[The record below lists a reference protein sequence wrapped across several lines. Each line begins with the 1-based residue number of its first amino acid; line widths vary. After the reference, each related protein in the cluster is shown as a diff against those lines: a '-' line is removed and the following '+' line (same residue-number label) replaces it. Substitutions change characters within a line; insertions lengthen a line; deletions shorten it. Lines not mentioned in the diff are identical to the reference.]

1 MFSAFFVPSPNAPEG
16 IARRGRRLRRWAA
29 LAAALPLI
37 LAGAVPAA
45 EGASFEGMLSF
56 AGYHV
61 GAFTTTDGARAYCLE
76 PGADAPVSAQLR
88 PTRVSSLP
96 GYSIAINDAWGW
108 KGTVRT
114 SPATSDQM
122 RQMNWLLAEHG
133 ERADAAKAVAVQI
146 ALWEIRR
153 EPGNAEWLDAKYRM
167 FGQNGGQSHVDAG
180 KRLAAEARTSAL
192 APGNV
197 APKGALAFTEGAES
211 GAGDVLYPAGT
222 TELRIVGGT
231 FADGST
237 AVALDSAAAGSI
249 GWVALPNEP
258 EWSRTTTVR
267 VTGRWSLP
275 EKWWPAELILH
286 PATRETEQRIG
297 AGVKPVLG
305 EHGGGFGEIALAFD
319 REFEPEI
326 STQVADPFVL
336 REGGVFEDTVAVGVA
351 TGEWPTR
358 GEPDNPEYLPLV
370 ADGTLYGPFAEP
382 QAEQAEAPE
391 GAPVAGESS
400 LSIDRGPGAYRAEL
414 SISNPGS
421 GYYYWVWRIREEL
434 QAPEVRGAGFFE
446 PGAAFADRFGA
457 LEERQIVAT
466 DLLLETQ
473 LVKNSLAYDD
483 RWVEDAVRATAQG
496 GEWVRDGAGER
507 IPVNVRITFYR
518 TAGRPEQQPTVPVD
532 AEELG
537 SVMVPVAS
545 EEEWI
550 AARPFELP
558 RGVVGWITARAC
570 VDSADQEDEHWGMV
584 SETCDDFGVPSETA
598 ELLPKPTNLA
608 QTGGAEGPA
617 SSTAGLSVMLGAG
630 ASGLGG
636 LLLGIV
642 ALRRR
647 NLKNS
652 GHLQSLWSLSKLNS

>member
-1 MFSAFFVPSPNAPEG
+1 MFSTFFVPSSNAPG
-16 IARRGRRLRRWAA
+16 GVARRGRRRRRWAA
-29 LAAALPLI
+29 LAVALPII

-45 EGASFEGMLSF
+45 QGASFEGMLSF

-96 GYSIAINDAWGW
+96 GYSIAIDDAWGW

-114 SPATSDQM
+114 SPTTSDQM

-133 ERADAAKAVAVQI
+133 ERADAAKAVAVQV

-197 APKGALAFTEGAES
+197 APKGALAFAEGVEP

-237 AVALDSAAAGSI
+237 AVALDSAAAGSV

-275 EKWWPAELILH
+275 EKWWPAELVLH
-286 PATRETEQRIG
+286 PASRETEQRIG

-305 EHGGGFGEIALAFD
+305 EHGGGFGEIAHAFD
-319 REFEPEI
+319 REFAPEI

-336 REGGVFEDTVAVGVA
+336 REDGVFEDTVAVDVA

-358 GEPDNPEYLPLV
+358 GEPDEPEYLPLV
-370 ADGTLYGPFAEP
+370 ADGTLYGPFEEP

-400 LSIDRGPGAYRAEL
+400 LSIDRGPGEYRAEL
-414 SISNPGS
+414 SISSPGS

-434 QAPEVRGAGFFE
+434 QSPEVRGAGFFE
-446 PGAAFADRFGA
+446 PGAVFADRFA
-457 LEERQIVAT
+457 VFEERQVVAT
-466 DLLLETQ
+466 DLQLETR
-473 LVKNSLAYDD
+473 LVNNSLAYDD
-483 RWVEDAVRATAQG
+483 RWVEDMVRATAQSG
-496 GEWVRDGAGER
+496 VWVRDDAGDR
-507 IPVNVRITFYR
+507 IPANVRITFYR
-518 TAGRPEQQPTVPVD
+518 TEGRPLQQPTVP
-532 AEELG
+532 AEAEALG
-537 SVMVPVAS
+537 SVVVPLAS
-545 EEEWI
+545 EQEWV
-550 AARPFELP
+550 AAKPFAVP
-558 RGVVGWITARAC
+558 RGAAGWVTARAC
-570 VDSADQEDEHWGMV
+570 IDAKDQPEEHRGMLR
-584 SETCDDFGVPSETA
+584 ETCDDFGVPSETA
-598 ELLPKPTNLA
+598 ELLPKPADLA
-608 QTGGAEGPA
+608 RTGASVSPRSAGEGLA
-617 SSTAGLSVMLGAG
+617 AMLGAG

-647 NLKNS
+647 SATNLT
-652 GHLQSLWSLSKLNS
+652 HLQSFWRLSKSNS